1 MNEYLNF
8 KINNKFLFYLFCLF
22 NLFNFILF
30 LFAFSQID
38 TFEYLIFSLISIFSF
53 NYFLLTWRYFSELF
67 YNLFIYLGFWFKFS
81 ITTSKSF
88 NLTIAETNPILSNL
102 AIINEYSDVLNII
115 SVSIA
120 LMTLTFYL
128 IKKYR
133 FSKINDEKSLF
144 FLEYILK
151 NHRFKFL
158 FIFITCFLIIIL
170 LNLHFEIAA
179 LGIDYKY
186 FFIEKLFKILLFFV
200 LPLTIV
206 LVADI
211 YIKIYNS
218 KTSTI
223 FITILFFF
231 FISISINSRALIINV
246 LPILLIYLNYNKEVK
261 KSLIVIGTIII
272 LFITSITYV
281 SGNRSSDFSINSDI
295 KNFLF
300 NKILTLSVE
309 RWVGISGMINVE
321 YSKGKNFKRFKESL
335 TEKSTKFNFYERNF
349 YYSQNNEDIN
359 FMNSD
364 TFFSITSSN
373 SKYNHVYIPGFMAFF
388 YYSGSPILLCVLSIL
403 LVIFMIFCEKVCT
416 YYINSKMFVSLF
428 SMILVWRIIHL
439 GLFPINSF
447 IYFLILLFLPIM
459 IYFIDKYLFLYVKK

>member
-1 MNEYLNF
+1 MPHIH
-8 KINNKFLFYLFCLF
+8 KIFYYSCF
-22 NLFNFILF
+22 NIFNFIIF
-30 LFAFSQID
+30 LDAFK
-38 TFEYLIFSLISIFSF
+38 SIGTT
-53 NYFLLTWRYFSELF
+53 NYFLFTLISLFSINYILLTWKFYTELF
-67 YNLFIYLGFWFKFS
+67 LNIFIYLGFWFKFS
-81 ITTSKSF
+81 ITLSKSF
-88 NLTIAETNPILSNL
+88 FLTVSETNIILSDL
-102 AIINEYSDVLNII
+102 AMINKYSAVLNII
-115 SVSIA
+115 SLSII
-120 LMTLTFYL
+120 LITLTCYL

-133 FSKINDEKSLF
+133 FLKIKNEKSLF
-144 FLEYILK
+144 FCEYILK
-151 NHRFKFL
+151 NHKLKFL

-170 LNLHFEIAA
+170 LNLHFQIAV

-186 FFIEKLFKILLFFV
+186 FFIEKFFKILLFFV

-261 KSLIVIGTIII
+261 KSLIIIGTIII

-281 SGNRSSDFSINSDI
+281 SMNRNSNFSINWDH

-300 NKILTLSVE
+300 NKIIDLSVN

-335 TEKSTKFNFYERNF
+335 TEKSKKFNFYERNF
-349 YYSQNNEDIN
+349 YYSQNIEDKN
-359 FMNSD
+359 FMNSQ
-364 TFFSITSSN
+364 TFFGIKGAII
-373 SKYNHVYIPGFMAFF
+373 KYNHVYIPGFMAFF
-388 YYSGSPILLCVLSIL
+388 YYSGSPILLSVLSIL

-459 IYFIDKYLFLYVKK
+459 IYFIDKYLFLYTKK

>member
-1 MNEYLNF
+1 MSLIISKNY
-8 KINNKFLFYLFCLF
+8 KFFYLICFNIF
-22 NLFNFILF
+22 NLIIF
-30 LFAFSQID
+30 LDAFKS
-38 TFEYLIFSLISIFSF
+38 ISTT
-53 NYFLLTWRYFSELF
+53 NYFLFTLISLFSINYILLTWKFYTELF
-67 YNLFIYLGFWFKFS
+67 LNIFIYLGFWFKFS
-81 ITTSKSF
+81 ITLSKSF
-88 NLTIAETNPILSNL
+88 FLTVSETNIILSDL
-102 AIINEYSDVLNII
+102 AIINKYSAVLNII
-115 SVSIA
+115 SLSII
-120 LMTLTFYL
+120 LITLTCYL

-133 FSKINDEKSLF
+133 FLKIKNEKSLF
-144 FLEYILK
+144 FCEYILK

-349 YYSQNNEDIN
+349 YYSQNNEDKN

-403 LVIFMIFCEKVCT
+403 LVIF
-416 YYINSKMFVSLF
+416 
-428 SMILVWRIIHL
+428 
-439 GLFPINSF
+439 
-447 IYFLILLFLPIM
+447 ILLLV
-459 IYFIDKYLFLYVKK
+459 LFLNTAIEAINIKNNE